1 MNTWKVIQRKIYDLL
16 SHKYF
21 LLVLFPCLALTVL
34 VLSLIQAGE
43 VWNIWLENRQHGSHT
58 SNLVRSCSDG
68 IEIDVVYTWVNGS
81 DPFLIDD
88 LKVYKDENEEIER
101 WAVCPYPDCE
111 PSHIVLYRS
120 CDQISGQLVDRL
132 PAKHK
137 IETGPTSLNLASA
150 SLCKNDTSN
159 LIYFS
164 TIEDA
169 SKVLSLKRVNGTL
182 SQGFWTTE
190 HKLKDSLPAPE
201 WIRLSGLVPKF
212 FSLPVNVMKKMLS
225 KHIHFSIL
233 EIWPNAEHSFVILK
247 LPSSQA
253 VDQILLKSR
262 VLSLAGDL
270 VVVSRISVV
279 FNTPLKSRFDH
290 YAPSRFEDKEELR
303 YSLRSLEKHAPWI
316 RHVYL
321 VTNGQIPHWLDLD
334 NPRITLVTHKD
345 IFPNQSHLPTF
356 SSPAI
361 ESHLH
366 RIRGLSSKFLYL
378 NDDIMFTQNVWPE
391 DFFTNSKGY
400 KVYLSWPVP
409 DCSPT
414 CLWSW
419 VADGSCDSECNVVEC
434 GFDGGDCN
442 ETDSSPNSL
451 KLRMPRDEFSVY
463 DDLYDLGF
471 ENTDQLL
478 RDMADTNFNNLQ
490 PPPPGFSQDDL
501 KGRLKKAALEI
512 KEEDDHLIKPREPFG
527 DYDNMNY
534 GVRQKRAA
542 VKKNLG
548 SHSYRESSMIAG
560 QAADFPGAVTIS
572 ESEIN
577 EALLNA
583 KKPKEAERPRHRS
596 PFPQMEMNETLI
608 FRSGNFQENGIEQI
622 VVDHGQ
628 NASFIEN
635 GTERKPRPSFKGGF
649 WNQKLMRNSSFNQP
663 SNLIAGKHRT
673 GPITAKVHSSVV
685 VNAST
690 PKVLPKRGN
699 GGKGY
704 SQVYNLT
711 RAKQLLHSQM
721 EHDLN
726 ESADQTLMEKENQR
740 QIWYGKSKH
749 RILDSFA
756 ESLLYVNMMY
766 NKEYGFE
773 TRRVPAH
780 APHLIEKHIMSELQ
794 ERFPREWDETSSHK
808 LRSPV
813 DMQFAFSYFYF
824 LMSEEVDVTVEELF
838 KSYDTDQSGTWSDRE
853 IRTLMT
859 RLYPAPLNP
868 HHLLQFEDFVLNCAR
883 KMPSTEATPT
893 NVLTP
898 MYERYQDSPLP
909 TVTWEL
915 VNSCSELKKIMLT
928 NLGKRKKYS
937 YEVVREWSKD
947 VTFKMLHSNVSHLVG
962 HLDDIRRN
970 PKKFVCLND
979 NLDPKQEDENA
990 MVRAVLRDFYHSFF
1004 PLPSQFEL
1012 PLDMR
1017 NRFLHVSELEGW
1029 KESRAKLRVAAILAV
1044 ITLCLLTF
1052 AVVCPDELRHYSR
1065 RIFELSFCLQRRRI
1079 SRTRCKS
1086 RSPVRTPSGSRS
1098 V

>member
-43 VWNIWLENRQHGSHT
+43 VWNIWLEKREHGSQT
-58 SNLVRSCSDG
+58 SNSVRSCTDR
-68 IEIDVVYTWVNGS
+68 IEFDVVYTWVNGS
-81 DPFLIDD
+81 DPFLIDN

-111 PSHIVLYRS
+111 PSHIVLYRG
-120 CDQISGQLVDRL
+120 CDPISKQLVDQFPL
-132 PAKHK
+132 KHR
-137 IETGPTSLNLASA
+137 IEAGPTSTNLVTATT
-150 SLCKNDTSN
+150 CTNETTN
-159 LIYFS
+159 LIYFT

-169 SKVLSLKRVNGTL
+169 SKVIQLKRVNGTI

-190 HKLKDSLPAPE
+190 HKLKESHSAPE

-212 FSLPVNVMKKMLS
+212 YSLTVNAMKKMLS
-225 KHIHFSIL
+225 KHIHSVIH
-233 EIWPNAEHSFVILK
+233 EIWPNADRSFVILK

-270 VVVSRISVV
+270 VVVSRISLV

-334 NPRITLVTHKD
+334 NPRITLVTHED
-345 IFPNQSHLPTF
+345 IFPNRSHLPTF

-366 RIRGLSSKFLYL
+366 RISGLSSKFLYL

-391 DFFTNSKGY
+391 DFYTNSRGY

-442 ETDSSPNSL
+442 ETDISQNSL
-451 KLRMPRDEFSVY
+451 KVRMPRDEFSVY

-478 RDMADTNFNNLQ
+478 REMADVNFNNLQ

-501 KGRLKKAALEI
+501 KSRLKKAALEI

-527 DYDNMNY
+527 EYENMNF
-534 GVRQKRAA
+534 GMRQKRAA

-560 QAADFPGAVTIS
+560 QAAEFPGGVTIS
-572 ESEIN
+572 ESSLN
-577 EALLNA
+577 EAVLKA
-583 KKPKEAERPRHRS
+583 KKLKESDRPRHRS
-596 PFPQMEMNETLI
+596 PFPKLESNETYILKERNFHESGREGVLDKHIELKIKQNFSLI
-608 FRSGNFQENGIEQI
+608 K
-622 VVDHGQ
+622 
-628 NASFIEN
+628 N
-635 GTERKPRPSFKGGF
+635 GTEQKLGTALKGDF
-649 WNQKLMRNSSFNQP
+649 WNQELVRNHIQP
-663 SNLIAGKHRT
+663 SNFSIVKHRSGSISAQVNT
-673 GPITAKVHSSVV
+673 SLPRVV
-685 VNAST
+685 SI
-690 PKVLPKRGN
+690 RR
-699 GGKGY
+699 KGVKAY
-704 SQVYNLT
+704 SQLFNLT
-711 RAKQLLHSQM
+711 RAKQVLHTQM

-740 QIWYGKSKH
+740 QVWYGKSKH

-794 ERFPREWDETSSHK
+794 ERFPREWEETSSHK
-808 LRSPV
+808 LRSPL
-813 DMQFAFSYFYF
+813 DMQFAFSYFYY
-824 LMSEEVDVTVEELF
+824 LMSEEVDVTIDELF
-838 KSYDTDQSGTWSDRE
+838 KSYDTDHSGTWSDRE

-883 KMPSTEATPT
+883 KMPSTEATPI
-893 NVLTP
+893 NVPTP

-909 TVTWEL
+909 TVTWNL
-915 VNSCSELKKIMLT
+915 VNNCSELKKIMLT

-979 NLDPKQEDENA
+979 NLDPKREDENA

-1004 PLPSQFEL
+1004 PLPSKFEL
-1012 PLDMR
+1012 PPDMR
-1017 NRFLHVSELEGW
+1017 NRFLHVSELEAW
-1029 KESRAKLRVAAILAV
+1029 KESRAKLRIAAILAV

-1065 RIFELSFCLQRRRI
+1065 RVFEQAFCLQRRRI